1 MTEQSIVNL
10 YLPQAIEILLLNKPI
25 FINSGRIVKK
35 IQGGRCGQVGGSGG
49 IRMWRFLWLILH
61 KDKKKIGLI

>member
-35 IQGGRCGQVGGSGG
+35 IQGGRCGQVGGSVGG
-49 IRMWRFLWLILH
+49 RDTDVEVPVANFTQ
-61 KDKKKIGLI
+61 G